1 MSLYRATA
9 IVVRTFKVAEA
20 DRIAVLVTLEHG
32 KVRAVVKGVRK
43 TTARHGLRLEP
54 LAHVALQLYR
64 GRELDTVTQ
73 VQGIDAFPAIR
84 NDLDRL
90 ARAAIMLEAVEMS
103 TMDREPDPRRYQLLL
118 GALRALESQ
127 DRPLVV
133 SAMLLK
139 LLALDG
145 VVPVLDECTG
155 CGRTDELVAL
165 DPEAGGAR
173 CRGCR
178 SGMLLSPRGFELARM
193 MLGGRLV
200 AALNEAR
207 SPDTDGLD
215 RVTLAATERHLERR
229 LRAATVNTH

>member
-133 SAMLLK
+133 SAMLPSCWPWTGWRRCWMS
-139 LLALDG
+139 APAAA
-145 VVPVLDECTG
+145 VPTSWWRWIPKPGGPAVEAA
-155 CGRTDELVAL
+155 GRACCSA
-165 DPEAGGAR
+165 PAGSSWPG
-173 CRGCR
+173 
-178 SGMLLSPRGFELARM
+178 
-193 MLGGRLV
+193 
-200 AALNEAR
+200 
-207 SPDTDGLD
+207 
-215 RVTLAATERHLERR
+215 
-229 LRAATVNTH
+229 